1 MQALSSFC
9 NHLLSATESNRPGTG
24 KSVGSAM
31 SVGLVVKKFW
41 NKMAHLYRIVQRELT
56 QVFACEN
63 MNFIIYFNNLLL
75 FRD

>member
-9 NHLLSATESNRPGTG
+9 NHLLNATDGNRPSTA

-41 NKMAHLYRIVQRELT
+41 NKMAHLYHVVQKELNE
-56 QVFACEN
+56 VIMLE
-63 MNFIIYFNNLLL
+63 Y
-75 FRD
+75 